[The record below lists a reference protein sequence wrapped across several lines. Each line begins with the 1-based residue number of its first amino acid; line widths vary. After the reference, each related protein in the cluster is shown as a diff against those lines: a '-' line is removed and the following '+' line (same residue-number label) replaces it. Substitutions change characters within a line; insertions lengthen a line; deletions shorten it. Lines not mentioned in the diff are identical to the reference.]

1 MRTRALLAMAVLTMG
16 TLLAGSAHALGN
28 QVLINCHHGDGA
40 ICLENFDAIDAALT
54 PMGAQID
61 KRADIPASVA
71 DGDFRLIIISTPN
84 AGWDTPTRNLVIP
97 GFLSI
102 GGRIVF
108 LADNEATD
116 QVAYNQLIR
125 EMLAYIPDHDLV
137 LSQDILNPNPGCGD
151 APSTLIQGDPL
162 TAGLTQWHVG
172 QSNRV
177 FGGDPLIN
185 FNRDDGLGVETL
197 ASVYRANDGG
207 EVILMADMDG
217 VKNGAFM
224 DACATAG
231 TPLNVDHLA
240 FWQNLYDDQSA
251 APDADGDGYDS
262 DEDCNDQNPSINP
275 GADEECNGLDDNCD
289 GVIDEGCDD
298 DDDTTAGDDDDDDT
312 TAGDDDDDDST
323 GFGDDDDSFRDDS
336 EWNSCAC
343 GSDEEALASGPGG
356 WLFAVL
362 PLGAF
367 LGRRRRS

>member
-1 MRTRALLAMAVLTMG
+1 
-16 TLLAGSAHALGN
+16 
-28 QVLINCHHGDGA
+28 
-40 ICLENFDAIDAALT
+40 
-54 PMGAQID
+54 
-61 KRADIPASVA
+61 
-71 DGDFRLIIISTPN
+71 
-84 AGWDTPTRNLVIP
+84 
-97 GFLSI
+97 
-102 GGRIVF
+102 
-108 LADNEATD
+108 
-116 QVAYNQLIR
+116 
-125 EMLAYIPDHDLV
+125 MLAYIPDHDLV